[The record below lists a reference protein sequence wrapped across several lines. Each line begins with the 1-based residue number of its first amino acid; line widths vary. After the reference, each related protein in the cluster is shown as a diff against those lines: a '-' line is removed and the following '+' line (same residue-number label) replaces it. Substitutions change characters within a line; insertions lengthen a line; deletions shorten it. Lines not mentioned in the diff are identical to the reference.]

1 MAIVHLIV
9 LFVQIVLGL
18 LVSAIKDALALA
30 GTGLLAVAI
39 IAALGFLGLSGLGL
53 VGLVRRRR
61 TAHRLKSKTFRRNYN
76 AAPTGNRGLFA
87 DSYGVGGGGV
97 DAGGTGALDTGGA
110 D

>member
-9 LFVQIVLGL
+9 LFVQIVLGV

-61 TAHRLKSKTFRRNYN
+61 TAHRLKSKT
-76 AAPTGNRGLFA
+76 
-87 DSYGVGGGGV
+87 
-97 DAGGTGALDTGGA
+97 
-110 D
+110 